1 MLRFRALFYIKFG
14 IAKVFM
20 ASDLVIQIA
29 SLPNDYRVLLHRLA
43 EGYAL
48 FVGRDF
54 LWHVKA
60 FDELFLVALAALS
73 PRGAK

>member
-14 IAKVFM
+14 IDKVFI
-20 ASDLVIQIA
+20 ASDLVSQIA
-29 SLPNDYRVLLHRLA
+29 TLPNEFEVLLHRLA
-43 EGYAL
+43 EGHAL

>member
-20 ASDLVIQIA
+20 ASDLVSQIA
-29 SLPNDYRVLLHRLA
+29 TRPNNFRVLLHRLA
-43 EGYAL
+43 EGHAL
-48 FVGRDF
+48 STGRDF

-60 FDELFLVALAALS
+60 FDELFLVTLAALS

>member
-20 ASDLVIQIA
+20 ASDLVSQIA
-29 SLPNDYRVLLHRLA
+29 SWPIDFRVLLHRLA
-43 EGYAL
+43 EGHAL
-48 FVGRDF
+48 FVARDF

-60 FDELFLVALAALS
+60 FDKLLLVTLEALS
-73 PRGAK
+73 SRGTE